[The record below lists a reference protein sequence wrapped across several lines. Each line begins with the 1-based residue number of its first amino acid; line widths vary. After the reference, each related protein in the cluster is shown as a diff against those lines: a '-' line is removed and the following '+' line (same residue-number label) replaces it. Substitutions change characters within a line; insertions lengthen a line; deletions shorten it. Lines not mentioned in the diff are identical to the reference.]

1 MLIGSVK
8 EMTREEDMKSFFIV
22 IRRMNKLPNA
32 KILQTQTHLS
42 LDLQSEYL
50 LNNTI
55 FFFFLLNI
63 KLYK

>member
-8 EMTREEDMKSFFIV
+8 EMTREEDVKSFFIV

-42 LDLQSEYL
+42 LDL
-50 LNNTI
+50 
-55 FFFFLLNI
+55 
-63 KLYK
+63 

>member
-1 MLIGSVK
+1 
-8 EMTREEDMKSFFIV
+8 
-22 IRRMNKLPNA
+22 MNKLPNA

-55 FFFFLLNI
+55 LFFFFTKHQAI
-63 KLYK
+63 